1 MAFGARPS
9 YARRMRSRTL
19 AACAGALLAVGCGGG
34 GPSASSTASRL
45 SGIGDSI
52 MQGYDA
58 GCDRPFCGEQ
68 PDYSFAQG
76 TQPAVSSVYSRY
88 RALGLLAQGEQF
100 VSASGA
106 EMVSGA
112 LAQAQAVCALAQR
125 PDRILLLLGG
135 NDVCGRPS
143 VADLVPVAAFR
154 AALKSALDALG
165 APACGLPAGSWV
177 HVLSVPRVDRLRAAG
192 LAKDAI
198 SALPL
203 CQPLWSAISICAI
216 VTRETNQAVLAQIG
230 AAIDVYN
237 EALAA
242 EVADADAAH
251 GGPAGVRFTTDWKG
265 PPATSPGTSVGS
277 YFFGAAD
284 VSDIDCFH
292 PSIEGQRKLACIAWE
307 TWELGSGDVA
317 SCVR

>member
-1 MAFGARPS
+1 M
-9 YARRMRSRTL
+9 YDRRLRSRTL

-34 GPSASSTASRL
+34 APPVSSTASRL

-58 GCDRPFCGEQ
+58 GGCGFSFCGEQ

-76 TQPAVSSVYSRY
+76 TQPATSSVYSRY
-88 RALGLLAQGEQF
+88 RALGLLAEGKQF

-106 EMVSGA
+106 EMVNDA
-112 LAQAQAVCALAQR
+112 LVQAQAACALAQK
-125 PDRILLLLGG
+125 PDRILFLLGG
-135 NDVCGRPS
+135 NDVCNRAS
-143 VADLVPVAAFR
+143 VADLYPVAAFR

-177 HVLSVPRVDRLRAAG
+177 HVLSVPRVDKLRAAG
-192 LAKDAI
+192 LAKDA
-198 SALPL
+198 SSSLPV
-203 CQPLWSAISICAI
+203 CQALWSAISICTI
-216 VTRETNQAVLAQIG
+216 VTRETNEAVLAQIG
-230 AAIDVYN
+230 AAIDAYN
-237 EALAA
+237 VALAA
-242 EVADADAAH
+242 AVADADAAH
-251 GGPAGVRFTTDWKG
+251 GGPGGVRFTTDWKG

-277 YFFGAAD
+277 YVFGAAD

-317 SCVR
+317 SCLR